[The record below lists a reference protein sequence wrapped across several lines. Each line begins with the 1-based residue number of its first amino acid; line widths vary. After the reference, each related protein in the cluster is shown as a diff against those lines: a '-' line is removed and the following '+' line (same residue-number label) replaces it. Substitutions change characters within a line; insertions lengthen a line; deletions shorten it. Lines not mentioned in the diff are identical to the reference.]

1 MSAGL
6 VARSDHPGIT
16 GPLDMAT
23 MRSLPHIVLV
33 SELRNMLSPAAGLL
47 AQGVR
52 RREVYAS
59 NKLWAVPMIIE
70 RTDVV
75 GILLRWFHREIARNF
90 DVVAHEL
97 PIELPNQSCAMIWHV
112 RSGRDP
118 GHTWLRESLAAAF
131 HAHLQSAAE

>member
-1 MSAGL
+1 VSAGL
-6 VARSDHPGIT
+6 VARRDHPGIT

-59 NKLWAVPMIIE
+59 NKLWAVFIITE
-70 RTDVV
+70 RTDLSEYCCA
-75 GILLRWFHREIARNF
+75 GFIARSRG
-90 DVVAHEL
+90 
-97 PIELPNQSCAMIWHV
+97 ISMSSRMSC
-112 RSGRDP
+112 R
-118 GHTWLRESLAAAF
+118 
-131 HAHLQSAAE
+131 

>member
-1 MSAGL
+1 
-6 VARSDHPGIT
+6 
-16 GPLDMAT
+16 MAT
-23 MRSLPHIVLV
+23 MRSLPHTVLV

-70 RTDVV
+70 RTDLV
-75 GILLRWFHREIARNF
+75 GFMPRWFRSEIARNF

-97 PIELPNQSCAMIWHV
+97 PIELPNQSCAMIWLV

-131 HAHLQSAAE
+131 LARLQSAAE